1 MIRWNFEKK
10 VIFVMIIISV
20 FVLIVSLSS
29 MYVQV
34 HIENGN
40 VCGCAIPLYIFIPF
54 LSSLGLFIGTL
65 VYYFLRPVVEKK
77 IKLEEIIPLFL
88 DKGESMIVDI
98 LLKEGKITQASLLRR
113 TGLSKVRVF
122 RIVERLRKKG
132 VVIKRP
138 YGKTNVIEFSP
149 EIKKIIQKAI

>member
-1 MIRWNFEKK
+1 MIRYDFEKK

-29 MYVQV
+29 LYVQTQ
-34 HIENGN
+34 IESGN

-65 VYYFLRPVVEKK
+65 VYYFLRPVVEKR
-77 IKLEEIIPLFL
+77 IKLEEIIPPFL
-88 DKGESMIVDI
+88 DKDESAIVGI

-113 TGLSKVRVF
+113 TGLSKVKVF

-138 YGKTNVIEFSP
+138 YGKTNVIEISP